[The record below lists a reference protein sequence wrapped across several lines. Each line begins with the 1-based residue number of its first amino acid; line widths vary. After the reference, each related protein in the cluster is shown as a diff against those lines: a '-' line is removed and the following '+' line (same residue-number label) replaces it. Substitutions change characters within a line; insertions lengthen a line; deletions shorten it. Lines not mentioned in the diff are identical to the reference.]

1 MEATLPDA
9 FEASQSGPGLPHG
22 GGSAGLEGIGKA
34 PPAGPFVKVHGMLV
48 YRYVMN
54 LGYWVDLFL

>member
-1 MEATLPDA
+1 MDATLPDA

-34 PPAGPFVKVHGMLV
+34 LPAGPFVKVHGMV
-48 YRYVMN
+48 AC
-54 LGYWVDLFL
+54 GYCVDLA

>member
-9 FEASQSGPGLPHG
+9 FEASQSGLPHG

-34 PPAGPFVKVHGMLV
+34 PPAGPFVKVHGMLDLSLF
-48 YRYVMN
+48 YRTGMSI
-54 LGYWVDLFL
+54 